1 MDVTLLADGLGFTEG
16 PTLLPDNRI
25 AVVSMSRGSVLVL
38 DRDGTVAVEYRV
50 EGGPNGLALGPDG
63 ALYVAQNGGIW
74 AARASAE
81 PGVQVIRN
89 GEVSYLATGM
99 DAPNDL
105 TFGPDGR
112 LWVTDS
118 REEVDF
124 AHPESALPG
133 RVWAVDVD
141 SGAAELMLEGPVF
154 VNGIAFDGGRL
165 FLTET
170 VSGRV
175 TAYDLTPEPRATA
188 APVCTIVDGHPDGL
202 AIDDTGR
209 LWVATTS
216 GDRIDVI
223 GSGGVLEERHR
234 LETGSMP
241 TNICCGPAGSGE
253 FYVTVAGAGSV
264 LRLTGPAPAPFPR
277 RTPSSSPGA

>member
-1 MDVTLLADGLGFTEG
+1 
-16 PTLLPDNRI
+16 
-25 AVVSMSRGSVLVL
+25 
-38 DRDGTVAVEYRV
+38 
-50 EGGPNGLALGPDG
+50 
-63 ALYVAQNGGIW
+63 
-74 AARASAE
+74 
-81 PGVQVIRN
+81 
-89 GEVSYLATGM
+89 M

-105 TFGPDGR
+105 AFGPDGR

-223 GSGGVLEERHR
+223 GSGGVLEE
-234 LETGSMP
+234 T
-241 TNICCGPAGSGE
+241 
-253 FYVTVAGAGSV
+253 
-264 LRLTGPAPAPFPR
+264 
-277 RTPSSSPGA
+277 